1 MELLLQINHDS
12 VTKDSCDEQNQHIA
26 IMSEQDRASVVRDEV
41 VELESTKEAVVN
53 SHLVGSDAEPGCPV
67 FKSKSDLRTN

>member
-1 MELLLQINHDS
+1 
-12 VTKDSCDEQNQHIA
+12 
-26 IMSEQDRASVVRDEV
+26 MSEQDRATVVRDEV